1 MRESDHNRAPPER
14 SSTGPATVEKV
25 KIRPFPYPYKAA
37 LAICNDLD
45 CITSFQELKA
55 IHDVLNG
62 RKETPCG
69 PGLGLEIGDSFHF
82 YSVHPEQDDSLSY
95 FEGTGTKI
103 AGHAAALREGI
114 EAGLLDTLHTWGNF
128 SQKGGFF
135 RRHAER
141 ALKELDRYN
150 LRVPVWTNHGD
161 IHNFQNI
168 GRSDSLGDLPAR
180 SSQRGNRSE
189 VLEYHLDLT
198 RRAGVRYVWVKEL
211 TRIVGQERSLEPED
225 WLENGINLGRNMIRG
240 FIKRDQGAGASQPF
254 QISNQLLRPKTF
266 RDGSV
271 LYEIL
276 RFGSFLQDGSDH
288 LPELLTVKNLRRLV
302 ETGGAMIL
310 YTHLGKGR
318 PSPEKPFS
326 PESYSTLA
334 RLAQRLKLDVIAEAE
349 SAKATVSF
357 KKMGD
362 LASPDL
368 SGLTFY
374 LSGADRCELKKMG
387 DLASPDL
394 SGLTFYLSGADRCEL
409 LTAGEVI
416 QLNKNP
422 ADHTGEIS
430 FSMPI
435 EPLQYCWE

>member
-14 SSTGPATVEKV
+14 SSTDPATVEKV

-225 WLENGINLGRNMIRG
+225 WLENGINLGRNIIKGFLKRG
-240 FIKRDQGAGASQPF
+240 QRAEVSHSL
-254 QISNQLLRPKTF
+254 QISNKLLRPKTL
-266 RDGSV
+266 RDGSI
-271 LYEIL
+271 LYEML

-334 RLAQRLKLDVIAEAE
+334 RLACRVSEGEIWVTTTARLCRYVEMRQRLKLDVVAEAE
-349 SAKATVSF
+349 GAKATVSF

-362 LASPDL
+362 LPSPDL

-374 LSGADRCELKKMG
+374 LSGADRCELHIN
-387 DLASPDL
+387 
-394 SGLTFYLSGADRCEL
+394 
-409 LTAGEVI
+409 GEVF
-416 QLNKNP
+416 QLDKNP